1 MTDKIIDLAVKSLT
15 LCNLLVE
22 ADYVIPMYQRNYA
35 WGKPEIQTLINDV
48 IDACQK
54 NSETQYY
61 IGTLVVFKRQD
72 GRLEVIDGQQRFTT
86 LTLLSICLKNL
97 AHHPITSTL
106 TSSLDNEE
114 KYYLEAY
121 DKLNISFESRPESSN
136 TLELLFHNN
145 LERGLKYQSLNQSI
159 IDGYDNL
166 KEIILQEFHSSK
178 KAIKSKITFQQFYNY
193 LFNKPHSQ
201 LRK

>member
-86 LTLLSICLKNL
+86 LTLLSIYLKNL
-97 AHHPITSTL
+97 AHDPITSTL
-106 TSSLDNEE
+106 TSSLDNKE
-114 KYYLEAY
+114 KPIL
-121 DKLNISFESRPESSN
+121 
-136 TLELLFHNN
+136 
-145 LERGLKYQSLNQSI
+145 SLS
-159 IDGYDNL
+159 
-166 KEIILQEFHSSK
+166 
-178 KAIKSKITFQQFYNY
+178 
-193 LFNKPHSQ
+193 
-201 LRK
+201 